1 MCIRDRALTGLQV
14 PFSTRDFAER
24 IDGKADIFEEV
35 EYLKTK
41 GRKPGQILR
50 DLYDIGVIG
59 NYGNGTPR
67 FSFKGDKDIDPML
80 PLTFHYPLLRF
91 FKASIKS
98 YDKRL
103 SEYN

>member
-1 MCIRDRALTGLQV
+1 MDEKVIIRKAKLNDFQGVHKLIMQV
-14 PFSTRDFAER
+14 HKLHVSKRN
-24 IDGKADIFEEV
+24 DI
-35 EYLKTK
+35 Y
-41 GRKPGQILR
+41 
-50 DLYDIGVIG
+50 
-59 NYGNGTPR
+59 
-67 FSFKGDKDIDPML
+67 KDIDPML